1 MADGKAGAPKGNTN
15 ATKSRPWTD
24 ALARAMASDNGARLR
39 KGAEILLDKI
49 AEGDTQA
56 MQIYADRME
65 GKAAQSVTVAGDADN
80 PLTSVLDA
88 SKLTSE
94 QLAIIA
100 AIKISKSE

>member
-1 MADGKAGAPKGNTN
+1 
-15 ATKSRPWTD
+15 
-24 ALARAMASDNGARLR
+24 
-39 KGAEILLDKI
+39 
-49 AEGDTQA
+49 